1 MIEINLAIFT
11 ICVSFSFSTNKMF
24 FFLQEFVFKSQ
35 ISVLKWLELMVF
47 MFWVTWVFNRVERT
61 CMKVE
66 DEVKKKRKNF
76 EKKKEEEILVAT
88 RVERVTQYPTTYRLS
103 TRLHETS

>member
-1 MIEINLAIFT
+1 
-11 ICVSFSFSTNKMF
+11 MF

-66 DEVKKKRKNF
+66 DEVKKKGKIS
-76 EKKKEEEILVAT
+76 KKIKEILVAT
-88 RVERVTQYPTTYRLS
+88 RVEPETQYPTTYQLS